1 MYLRPAPF
9 DGHCHGTP
17 CMVVMRTR
25 GALHPQGHAGQLALG
40 VMLGVLLGGCASRP
54 LSEEEMLQKPA
65 GLNVTMGIGYME
77 QGRYD
82 VAMEK
87 LEKAIH
93 EDPALPEA
101 YVAMARLY
109 RLLGKPEVADGYF
122 SKALHLAGNRPDIL
136 ADYGIYLCQARQW
149 EQAEAS
155 FAKAIANPSYARP
168 EYAHAAAGRC
178 ALLAHDIVR
187 AKNHF
192 LAALNISPF
201 YEPALRAMAHISYE
215 TGDFG
220 MAQSMVERYMHAV
233 PAPDAD
239 MLYLAV
245 LIARAQGRQDLAG
258 KYRDDLL
265 RLFPGSSQAARL
277 RSEA

>member
-1 MYLRPAPF
+1 MPRRSLRSRGVP
-9 DGHCHGTP
+9 GHVT
-17 CMVVMRTR
+17 M
-25 GALHPQGHAGQLALG
+25 G
-40 VMLGVLLGGCASRP
+40 VMLGVFLAGCASRP
-54 LSEEEMLQKPA
+54 LTEGEMLQKPA

-87 LEKAIH
+87 LEKAIR

-109 RLLGKPEVADGYF
+109 RLLNKPDVADGYF
-122 SKALHLAGNRPDIL
+122 AKALRLAGDRPDIL

-155 FAKAIANPSYARP
+155 FAKAIANHSYPRP
-168 EYAHAAAGRC
+168 EYAHTAAGRC
-178 ALLAHDIVR
+178 ALMARNIPR
-187 AKNHF
+187 AKSHF

-201 YEPALRAMAHISYE
+201 YEPALRAMAHLSYE
-215 TGDFG
+215 TVDLT

-233 PAPDAD
+233 SNPDAD

-245 LIARAQGRQDLAG
+245 LVYRARGRFDVARN
-258 KYRDDLL
+258 YRDVLL
-265 RLFPGSSQAARL
+265 KLFPNSSQAARL
-277 RSEA
+277 QGSR